1 MEYFQYSI
9 KEDTR
14 AIILKEIL
22 EDNEDLLK
30 FYTLLLEMADVYMK
44 ELYDL
49 SDQSDIESDEP
60 LEPSDY
66 PSSNEDD
73 Y

>member
-1 MEYFQYSI
+1 
-9 KEDTR
+9 
-14 AIILKEIL
+14 
-22 EDNEDLLK
+22 
-30 FYTLLLEMADVYMK
+30 MK

-49 SDQSDIESDEP
+49 SDESDIESDEP

>member
-9 KEDTR
+9 KEDAR